1 MILYPEL
8 GQIEPYLHANE
19 TLPQSNSDVNAL
31 FEILNEK
38 KDKSS
43 NLVLIF
49 DGQNLGG
56 AVHFTR
62 KILGGS

>member
-8 GQIEPYLHANE
+8 AQIEPFLHANE
-19 TLPQSNSDVNAL
+19 TLPQSNSDISAL

-49 DGQNLGG
+49 DGQNLGSRFNF
-56 AVHFTR
+56 HD
-62 KILGGS
+62 SW